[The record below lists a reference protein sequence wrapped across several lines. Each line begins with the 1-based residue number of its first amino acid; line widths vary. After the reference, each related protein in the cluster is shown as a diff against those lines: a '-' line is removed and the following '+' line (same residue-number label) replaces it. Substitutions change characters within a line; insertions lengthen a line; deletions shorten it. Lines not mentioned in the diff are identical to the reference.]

1 MPKTPDKES
10 VRNEVKSGD
19 ILPFKTDMLSESQ
32 LIRTILNNSQDMIFF
47 KDTESRFLF
56 TSLAHA
62 RKFGIEN
69 PLEIVGK
76 CDADFYPPSFA
87 ENALRDEKDVMQT
100 RKPIIGRIERW
111 QKDNGDVIWFSA
123 SKYPLYDDHGNLIGT
138 WGTTRDITDLKNA
151 EKELEFVNHEFEILN
166 NKLKELSVIDELSG
180 LYNRRH
186 FYDTLTK
193 TMKIFSRVRGR
204 GYSSTF
210 SLVIMDIDN
219 FKKVNDTY
227 GHLVGDL
234 AIKHVAELIKKNTR
248 LSDYVFR
255 YGGDEFAVILPD
267 TDVKGSK
274 ELAERLRKIVEV
286 SPLQFNGTLL
296 ALTLSLGASTFQ
308 DQVDSMEIV
317 QEADMKL
324 YESKNKGKN
333 CVC

>member
-1 MPKTPDKES
+1 MPKTPDKKSLQSE
-10 VRNEVKSGD
+10 KASGD
-19 ILPFKTDMLSESQ
+19 TVPFKTDMLSESQ

-62 RKFGIEN
+62 RKFNIED
-69 PLEIVGK
+69 PQELIGK
-76 CDADFYPPSFA
+76 SDKDYYPPYFV
-87 ENALRDEKDVMQT
+87 ENAMRDEQDVMRT
-100 RKPIIGRIERW
+100 RKPIVGRIERW
-111 QKDNGDVIWFSA
+111 QKDNGDVVWFSA
-123 SKYPLYDDHGNLIGT
+123 SKYPLLDDDGNLIGT
-138 WGTTRDITDLKNA
+138 WGTTRDITDLKNT
-151 EKELEFVNHEFEILN
+151 EKELEFVNHEFEVLN

-219 FKKVNDTY
+219 FKNVNDTY

-274 ELAERLRKIVEV
+274 ELAERLRKIVEI
-286 SPLQFNGTLL
+286 SPLQFNGTYL
-296 ALTLSLGASTFQ
+296 AMTLSLGTSTFQ

-324 YESKNKGKN
+324 YESKNKGRN
-333 CVC
+333 CVS